1 MEYLGFGVTRDG
13 DKPINENIEE
23 IMNMVPLNPRK
34 QVQKFIGV
42 IKYYRDMWPRR
53 SHMISPLDKLTS
65 IKRNFKWTQVEKDTF
80 DKIKRIVAR
89 DTLSTYSDFN
99 QTYKI
104 HTDASVFQLG
114 AVIGQKVKPIAF
126 YSRKLTDS

>member
-1 MEYLGFGVTRDG
+1 MAPTTYQKEVR
-13 DKPINENIEE
+13 
-23 IMNMVPLNPRK
+23 
-34 QVQKFIGV
+34 KFIGV
-42 IKYYRDMWPRR
+42 INYYCIFWPRR